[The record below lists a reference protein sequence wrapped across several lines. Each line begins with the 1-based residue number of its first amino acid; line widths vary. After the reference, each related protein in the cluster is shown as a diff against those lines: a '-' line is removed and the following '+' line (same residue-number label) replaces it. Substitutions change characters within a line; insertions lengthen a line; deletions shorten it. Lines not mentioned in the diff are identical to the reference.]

1 VRLVGFRAHDNDD
14 TDAELSKKTKS
25 RAQIWSKLTAIQP
38 QASASLFTACSGFAF
53 EEVQAACQ
61 DMTLEYVR
69 RYNPDDPAASREL
82 KFLELR
88 CSAKSPLA
96 ERKGERRGE
105 REEGRE
111 KRGERRGREKGRCV
125 DEGGG
130 GETIFLTK
138 FHNKFNGCDCEYAE
152 GV

>member
-1 VRLVGFRAHDNDD
+1 MRLVGFRAHDNDD

-82 KFLELR
+82 NFLELR

-105 REEGRE
+105 REEG
-111 KRGERRGREKGRCV
+111 GRRG
-125 DEGGG
+125 
-130 GETIFLTK
+130 
-138 FHNKFNGCDCEYAE
+138 
-152 GV
+152 GVSMTRRRNYFFDKVS